1 VTRDSTPGTGPS
13 NPVEAERSV
22 GVHPL
27 IALSVLNHVAFSGA
41 RVCLTLSALHLQAS
55 TFVVGALLAL
65 LGVLPMLLA
74 VAGGRWVDRIGAR
87 LPMILGTGLVIAG
100 TLAPAAWFSMPMLAL
115 ACMVIGVGYLPF
127 HLAIQKLISQAGPI
141 ERRRHNLSL
150 MAIGFSV
157 SAFLGPTITGF
168 LIDGIGHRA
177 AFGVLALLPIIS
189 IIWMRWMGAR
199 LQHRPLA
206 SAPSPS
212 PTARLRDLL
221 STPELRRLYMVVA
234 LISSAWE
241 VHQFLVPLYGASKGL
256 SASTIGLIL
265 GAYAIASLVVRVITP
280 IFLMNVREW
289 TVISASLIVAVAV
302 YVAYP
307 FFDQLEALFI
317 LSFVLGLGLGV
328 SQPMTMS
335 ILARV
340 APPERLGE
348 ATGLRLTLVFGT
360 QTALP
365 LAFGA
370 LGGVFGVGILFWGMA
385 MLVAGGLMGVLR
397 ANRGTPPT

>member
-1 VTRDSTPGTGPS
+1 MTDALSTDPR
-13 NPVEAERSV
+13 RSDPLDPEPPI
-22 GVHPL
+22 GVHSL
-27 IALSVLNHVAFSGA
+27 IGLSVLNHVGFSGA

-55 TFVVGALLAL
+55 TFVVGLLLAL

-74 VAGGRWVDRIGAR
+74 VTGGRWVDRIGAR
-87 LPMILGTGLVIAG
+87 VPMMLGTGLLIAG
-100 TLAPAAWFSMPMLAL
+100 TCAPAASMTMPMLAL

-127 HLAIQKLISQAGPI
+127 HLAIQKLISQAGPV
-141 ERRRHNLSL
+141 EKRRHNLSL

-177 AFGVLALLPIIS
+177 AFGVLAALPLVS
-189 IIWMRWMGAR
+189 IIWMRIMGKR
-199 LQHRPLA
+199 LPHRSHATVA
-206 SAPSPS
+206 SQGPS
-212 PTARLRDLL
+212 ARLRDLL
-221 STPELRRLYMVVA
+221 STPELRRLYWVVA

-265 GAYAIASLVVRVITP
+265 GAYAIASLVVRMIVP

-289 TVISASLIVAVAV
+289 TAIAVALAVAV
-302 YVAYP
+302 LVYLAYP
-307 FFDQLEALFI
+307 FFDQLESLFV

-328 SQPMTMS
+328 SQPMTLS

-370 LGGVFGVGILFWGMA
+370 LGGVFGIGLLFWGMA
-385 MLVAGGLMGVLR
+385 ILVGGGLVGVLR
-397 ANRGTPPT
+397 AARGRTSD

>member
-1 VTRDSTPGTGPS
+1 MTRDSTPGTGPS
-13 NPVEAERSV
+13 DPVEAERSV

-87 LPMILGTGLVIAG
+87 VPMILGTGLVIAG
-100 TLAPAAWFSMPMLAL
+100 TLAPAASFSMPMLAL

-177 AFGVLALLPIIS
+177 AFGVLALLPMIS

-199 LQHRPLA
+199 LQHRPLV

-256 SASTIGLIL
+256 SASTI
-265 GAYAIASLVVRVITP
+265 
-280 IFLMNVREW
+280 
-289 TVISASLIVAVAV
+289 
-302 YVAYP
+302 
-307 FFDQLEALFI
+307 
-317 LSFVLGLGLGV
+317 
-328 SQPMTMS
+328 
-335 ILARV
+335 
-340 APPERLGE
+340 
-348 ATGLRLTLVFGT
+348 
-360 QTALP
+360 
-365 LAFGA
+365 
-370 LGGVFGVGILFWGMA
+370 
-385 MLVAGGLMGVLR
+385 
-397 ANRGTPPT
+397 

>member
-1 VTRDSTPGTGPS
+1 MTDAPSPDTRRADLPDPE
-13 NPVEAERSV
+13 PPI
-22 GVHPL
+22 GVHAL
-27 IALSVLNHVAFSGA
+27 IGLSVLNHVGFSGA

-55 TFVVGALLAL
+55 TFVVGLLLAL

-74 VAGGRWVDRIGAR
+74 VSGGRWVDRIGAR
-87 LPMILGTGLVIAG
+87 VPMMLGTGLLIAG
-100 TLAPAAWFSMPMLAL
+100 TCAPAAWLSMPMLAL

-127 HLAIQKLISQAGPI
+127 HLAIQKLISQAGPV
-141 ERRRHNLSL
+141 EKRRHNLSL
-150 MAIGFSV
+150 MAIGFSI

-177 AFGVLALLPIIS
+177 AFGALAVLPVVS
-189 IIWMRWMGAR
+189 IIWMRIMGRR
-199 LQHRPLA
+199 LPHRSQATVA
-206 SAPSPS
+206 SQAQS
-212 PTARLRDLL
+212 ARLRDLL
-221 STPELRRLYMVVA
+221 NTPELRRLYMVVA

-265 GAYAIASLVVRVITP
+265 GAYAIASLVVRMIVP

-289 TVISASLIVAVAV
+289 TAIAVALAVAV
-302 YVAYP
+302 VVYLAYP
-307 FFDQLEALFI
+307 FFDQLESLFV

-328 SQPMTMS
+328 SQPMTLS

-370 LGGVFGVGILFWGMA
+370 LGGVFGIGMLFWGMA
-385 MLVAGGLMGVLR
+385 ILVGGGLVGVLR
-397 ANRGTPPT
+397 AARGNASA